1 MTAKKATK
9 QAKAPEA
16 EVVVVTTLKTKGG
29 AWKVA
34 GDKVKAAQV
43 PDLEWRLRAGI
54 VVPASDREDE

>member
-9 QAKAPEA
+9 QA
-16 EVVVVTTLKTKGG
+16 EVVVVTTLQTKGG

-34 GDKVKAAQV
+34 GDRVKASQV

-54 VVPASDREDE
+54 VVPAPDKEDE

>member
-9 QAKAPEA
+9 QAKAPDP
-16 EVVVVTTLKTKGG
+16 EVVVVTTLQTKSG

-34 GDKVKAAQV
+34 GDKVKASQV

-54 VVPASDREDE
+54 VVPADKEDE